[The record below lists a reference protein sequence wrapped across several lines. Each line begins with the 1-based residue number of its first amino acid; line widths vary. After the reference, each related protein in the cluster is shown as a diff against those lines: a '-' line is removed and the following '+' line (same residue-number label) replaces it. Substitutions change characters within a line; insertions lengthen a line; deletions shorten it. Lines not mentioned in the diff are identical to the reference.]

1 MDMNQKAGTFT
12 HITQTNLMKTSNI
25 INKEPI
31 SCHRVGCFLKV
42 ICKCTE
48 CMFYYCYEHIQ
59 SHPHPREKLEIL
71 K

>member
-1 MDMNQKAGTFT
+1 MDMNQSTGAFT
-12 HITQTNLMKTSNI
+12 HITQTNVMKTSNVG
-25 INKEPI
+25 NKEPI
-31 SCHRVGCFLKV
+31 SCHRVDCFLKV